1 MRTTHGETAPQCPD
15 LYFGDNLDVL
25 RRHIKDETVDLV
37 YLDPPFNSKASY
49 NMLYKEPTGRRS
61 VAQVQAFEDTW
72 QWGPDAASA
81 YDEVLASRNS
91 AAGILRA
98 LHGSLGSTD
107 LMAYLTMMTVR
118 LIELHR
124 VLKPTG
130 SLYLHCDPTASHYLK
145 IILDAIFGPTC
156 FRTEISWKRQSAHND
171 AKQGRKQYGN
181 IRDVLFFYTKSQTW
195 TWNWQYTPY
204 DQKYVEDFYK
214 HVEPETGR
222 RFTLSDITGP
232 GGAAKGNPHYE
243 IMGITRYWRYSQ
255 SRMESL
261 IASGKVVQS
270 KPGAVPREKRYLDEM
285 PGVSLQN
292 DWNDILPAAG
302 KESLGYPTQKP
313 LMLLERIL
321 KTSSNPGDTVLDPF
335 CGCGTTVHA
344 ALTTGRHCIGI
355 DVTHIAIQV
364 IIDRIKKYFPAVK
377 PNVLGRP
384 EDLEGARALANQDKY
399 EFQWW
404 AASLIGG
411 QARGGNKKGADR
423 GVDGEVFFKRGA
435 NDYGRAIISVKGGEN
450 LSPSMIRELAGTRE
464 QEGADMGIFICL
476 RDPSPKMI
484 SAAAA
489 CGSFDGGYPRVAIVT
504 IEKLLQRQKEIVL
517 PPSFDTVTVRDQA
530 RQRGSTPKIKKP
542 EERHKAPEFIWALS
556 QKDRGTKMLP
566 LEEPLLV
573 HPRSKWHQ
581 SDKPQSRSK
590 FAPLIVEQG
599 KHTMQTSFAEAQ
611 RDFEP
616 NRKRR
621 TARR

>member
-1 MRTTHGETAPQCPD
+1 MGVTDNEAVPHRPE

-49 NMLYKEPTGRRS
+49 NMLYKEPTGRQS

-72 QWGPDAASA
+72 HWGNDATEAF
-81 YDEVLASRNS
+81 DNVLASQTP

-98 LHGSLGSTD
+98 LHSVLGPTD

-145 IILDAIFGPTC
+145 IVLDAIFGPTC

-181 IRDVLFFYTKSQTW
+181 IRDVILFYSKSNRW
-195 TWNWQYTPY
+195 TWNSLYTPY
-204 DQKYVEDFYK
+204 DAKYVDDFYK
-214 HVEPETGR
+214 HVEAETGR
-222 RFTLSDITGP
+222 RYRLSDITGP
-232 GGAAKGNPHYE
+232 GGAGKGNPHYE
-243 IMGITRYWRYSQ
+243 LMGVMRYWRYSKA
-255 SRMESL
+255 RMDEK
-261 IASGKVVQS
+261 IAAGRIVQTR
-270 KPGAVPREKRYLDEM
+270 PGGVPAEKRYLDEM

-292 DWNDILPAAG
+292 DWNDIRPASG

-313 LMLLERIL
+313 LALLKRIIEG
-321 KTSSNPGDTVLDPF
+321 SSNPGDVVLDPF
-335 CGCGTTVHA
+335 CGCGTTIHA
-344 ALTTGRHCIGI
+344 ALTTERRCIGI

-364 IIDRIKKYFPAVK
+364 ILDRVKKYYPTVK
-377 PNVLGRP
+377 PIVLGRP
-384 EDLEGARALANQDKY
+384 EDLEGARELARQDKY

-435 NDYGRAIISVKGGEN
+435 DDYGRAVISVKGGEN

-476 RDPSPKMI
+476 KDPSPKMV

-489 CGSFDGGYPRVAIVT
+489 CGSFDGGYPRIAIVT
-504 IEKLLQRQKEIVL
+504 VEKLLQRQKEIAL
-517 PPSFDTVTVRDQA
+517 PPSFDTVTVRDEA
-530 RQRGSTPKIKKP
+530 RRRGPVQKTKKP
-542 EERHKAPEFIWALS
+542 EEQRASPEFIWALGR
-556 QKDRGTKMLP
+556 KDRGTKMLP
-566 LEEPLLV
+566 LDEPILV
-573 HPRSKWHQ
+573 QQRAKWRQPDKLQKEPELTLSFSERGEHVAQAFAETQ
-581 SDKPQSRSK
+581 SAFQSR
-590 FAPLIVEQG
+590 G
-599 KHTMQTSFAEAQ
+599 
-611 RDFEP
+611 
-616 NRKRR
+616 KRR
-621 TARR
+621 ITRR